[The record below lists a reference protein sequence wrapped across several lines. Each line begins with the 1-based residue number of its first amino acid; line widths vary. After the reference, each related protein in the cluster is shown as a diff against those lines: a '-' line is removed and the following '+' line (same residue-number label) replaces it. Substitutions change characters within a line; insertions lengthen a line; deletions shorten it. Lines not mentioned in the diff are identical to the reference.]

1 MAKALSF
8 GPEYG
13 FGLYIHWPYCTRIC
27 PYCDFNVYA
36 AKDRDNAPLNAALLA
51 DLERH
56 RDLLPEHPALGSI
69 YFGGGTPSLMSAA
82 AIGKLIETA
91 NRAFGVE
98 TGAEITLEANPVDI
112 SPEALEGWNAVGVN
126 RLSLG
131 IQSLDD
137 EALRFLGRDHDSAKA
152 RQSVAET
159 LQVFDNM
166 SIDLIYARPGQPS
179 HSWKTELTDALNLGA
194 PHLSLYEL
202 TIEERTAFGQRA
214 KRGDI
219 IPMPGDDQADL
230 YELTQEVCDAKG
242 LPAYE
247 VSNHASSEA
256 YMSRHNLTYWRGGD
270 WIGIGPGAH
279 GRLTVDGERVATHA
293 ALRPG
298 DYQAEMDSAHT
309 QSPGDTL
316 SALQNA
322 RELIALGL
330 RSHEG
335 FDLERITALT
345 EQPVNRAALTEF
357 ETAGLIRRNG
367 ELVTLT
373 PEGRLLADRIAA
385 ELSP

>member
-36 AKDRDNAPLNAALLA
+36 AKDRNNAPLNAALLA

-56 RDLLPEHPALGSI
+56 RDLLAEHPALGSI

-91 NRAFGVE
+91 DRAFGVE

-112 SPEALEGWNAVGVN
+112 SLEALEAWRAAGVN

-166 SIDLIYARPGQPS
+166 SIDLIYARPGQP
-179 HSWKTELTDALNLGA
+179 HLSWKTELTEALNLGA

-219 IPMPGDDQADL
+219 IPMPDDDQADL
-230 YELTQEVCDAKG
+230 YELTQEVCNAKG

-247 VSNHASSEA
+247 VSNHALSDV
-256 YMSRHNLTYWRGGD
+256 YRSRHNLTYWRGGD

-298 DYQAEMDSAHT
+298 DYQAAMDSAPPRST
-309 QSPGDTL
+309 GDTL